1 MKLGRKSTGRTVSFK
16 SLEEDGFQ
24 SGAGTNPL
32 ARSGRPF
39 FDSLKD
45 PAALCWTD
53 LEKGPPETSTI
64 VVHGLDAE
72 TAGFPFVAQGARPR
86 RELVGLQ
93 PETVELITSR
103 PLTALPQAPWFEAT
117 IQHWGIE
124 TGLHARLDASRHD
137 DRCLHPLGQQPVHPL
152 APATAQ
158 RAPRHHHRPPG
169 PFRRKSRPVRDP
181 HRHGQTLSFVNRR
194 WRDRV
199 GGYIRGCN
207 AGWFTDSR
215 HSNTCHAE
223 ENICEAARENLAVA
237 CPKAGSYR
245 SGQTC
250 FPVETPRRH
259 VARGVASRAG
269 GWTKPRWAA
278 ARQISRPAA

>member
-1 MKLGRKSTGRTVSFK
+1 M
-16 SLEEDGFQ
+16 EEDGFQ

-124 TGLHARLDASRHD
+124 TGLHARLDASRHE
-137 DRCLHPLGQQPVHPL
+137 DRCRLRERHGVHLHGAFTRWANSRFIHWRQQQPNGRTSPPPTTWAISPKITTGARS
-152 APATAQ
+152 APS
-158 RAPRHHHRPPG
+158 P
-169 PFRRKSRPVRDP
+169 S
-181 HRHGQTLSFVNRR
+181 
-194 WRDRV
+194 
-199 GGYIRGCN
+199 N
-207 AGWFTDSR
+207 AVL
-215 HSNTCHAE
+215 
-223 ENICEAARENLAVA
+223 RE
-237 CPKAGSYR
+237 
-245 SGQTC
+245 
-250 FPVETPRRH
+250 
-259 VARGVASRAG
+259 
-269 GWTKPRWAA
+269 
-278 ARQISRPAA
+278 